1 MGTST
6 KVISSL
12 AILSVI
18 TLLGCARGTAPPESQ
33 PAPATAAPLAGMP
46 PIPVTLADW
55 ARGAQ
60 LFDGLGAFHRTIT
73 TQSADAQ
80 AYFDQGMRFMWAF
93 NHDESTRSFAHAAA
107 LDPKCAMCLWG
118 VALTAG
124 PNLNQP
130 LMAAARAKLAHE
142 LVGRATTLAASA
154 TPVEQAL
161 IHALAARYPTAMALD
176 PSNTG
181 PVLIAYANAM
191 RDVAKRFPD
200 DSDVQVMCAEAA
212 MNTNAWKLWTLE
224 GEAAPGTAEIV
235 TRLEAV
241 LARDPTHP
249 GANHYYIHAIEA
261 SPHPENAVASAE
273 RMRGMMPSAGHF
285 EHMPSHIFQRI
296 GRYEDAAEA
305 NRKGAAADRAYLART
320 APPDYYPMYV
330 AHNFQF
336 LAFATAMQGR
346 RAATLDAVNS
356 LRATIP
362 EAVLTEMP
370 GIDWYMSEY
379 YLARVRFGDW
389 DELIAEPRPNPSLK
403 ALTGGYLFATATALA
418 ERKRIPEAEARIA
431 ELDQLRA
438 SLPADSPAGLNSA
451 PDVLAVAS
459 TVGKAQLA
467 RAKGDRKA
475 VIELLTLAVAQEDKL
490 SYDEP
495 ADWFFPVRHLLG
507 AELLRDGMSIQ
518 AEAVYRADLR
528 RNPGNGWSLFGLAKA
543 LHAEHKDAEAA
554 AVEAR
559 FKTAWQGADVTLL
572 ASVM

>member
-1 MGTST
+1 MRTSFGPRL
-6 KVISSL
+6 VLAVLSL
-12 AILSVI
+12 AS
-18 TLLGCARGTAPPESQ
+18 LLACSRGTPP
-33 PAPATAAPLAGMP
+33 PAAPATPATPAPMAGMP
-46 PIPVTLADW
+46 AAPTTLAEW
-55 ARGAQ
+55 AHGAQ
-60 LFDGLGAFHRTIT
+60 MFDGLGTFHRTIT
-73 TQSADAQ
+73 TKSAEAQ

-93 NHDESTRSFAHAAA
+93 NHDEATRSFAHAAE

-130 LMAAARAKLAHE
+130 AMAAARAKLAHE
-142 LVGRATTLAASA
+142 LVGRATTLAANGTA
-154 TPVEQAL
+154 VEQAL
-161 IHALAARYPTAMALD
+161 IGALAARYPTEAALD
-176 PSNTG
+176 PSNAA
-181 PVLIAYANAM
+181 PVLLAFANAM
-191 RDVAKRFPD
+191 RDVATRFPD
-200 DSDVQVMCAEAA
+200 DSDVQVMCAEAI

-235 TRLEAV
+235 TRLESV
-241 LARDPTHP
+241 IARDPTHP

-273 RMRGMMPSAGHF
+273 RLRGMMPGAGHL

-296 GRYEDAAEA
+296 GRYEEAAEA
-305 NRKGAAADRAYLART
+305 NRKGAAADGAYLART

-346 RAATLDAVNS
+346 RAATLEAVNS
-356 LRATIP
+356 LKASIP

-370 GIDWYMSEY
+370 GTDWYMAEY
-379 YLARVRFGDW
+379 YMARVRFGQW
-389 DELIAEPRPNPSLK
+389 DEIIAEPRPTAALK
-403 ALTGGYLFATATALA
+403 ALTGGYLFATAAALA
-418 ERKRIPEAEARIA
+418 ERRRIPEAEARIA

-438 SLPADSPAGLNSA
+438 TLPADAPAGLNNA
-451 PDVLAVAS
+451 PDVLALAS
-459 TVGKAQLA
+459 TIGKARIA

-475 VIELLTLAVAQEDKL
+475 VIELLTQAVVQEDKL

-507 AELLRDGMSIQ
+507 AELLAAGKAID

-528 RNPGNGWSLFGLAKA
+528 RNPGNGWSLFGLAQA
-543 LHAEHKDAEAA
+543 LHAEHKEAEARA
-554 AVEAR
+554 IEAK

-572 ASVM
+572 SSAM

>member
-1 MGTST
+1 MRTAT
-6 KVISSL
+6 KLIPAL
-12 AILSVI
+12 AILSLAS
-18 TLLGCARGTAPPESQ
+18 LLACSRSSAPPEPQS
-33 PAPATAAPLAGMP
+33 APTTTAPLPGMP
-46 PIPVTLADW
+46 TPPVTLADW

-60 LFDGLGAFHRTIT
+60 LFEGLGTFHRAIT
-73 TQSADAQ
+73 TQSTDAQ
-80 AYFDQGMRFMWAF
+80 AYFDQGMRLMWAF
-93 NHDESTRSFAHAAA
+93 NHDESTRSFAHAAQ

-130 LMAAARAKLAHE
+130 MMAEARAKLAHE
-142 LVGRATTLAASA
+142 LVGQATTLDANGS
-154 TPVEQAL
+154 PVERAL
-161 IHALAARYPTAMALD
+161 IAALAARYPSDAALD

-181 PVLIAYANAM
+181 PVLLAYANAM

-200 DSDVQVMCAEAA
+200 DSDVQVMCAEAV
-212 MNTNAWKLWTLE
+212 MNTNAWKLWTLD

-356 LRATIP
+356 LRATLP
-362 EAVLTEMP
+362 EAVLVEMP
-370 GIDWYMSEY
+370 GTDWYMAEY
-379 YLARVRFGDW
+379 YMARVRFGQW
-389 DELIAEPRPNPSLK
+389 DELIAEPRPAASLK
-403 ALTGGYLFATATALA
+403 ALTGGYLFATAAALA
-418 ERKRIPEAEARIA
+418 ERKRIPEAKALIA

-438 SLPADSPAGLNSA
+438 TLPADAPAGLNTA
-451 PDVLAVAS
+451 PDVLALAS
-459 TVGKAQLA
+459 MIGKARIA
-467 RAKGDRKA
+467 RAEGDRKA
-475 VIELLTLAVAQEDKL
+475 ALDFLTRAVAQEDKL
-490 SYDEP
+490 GYDEP

-507 AELLRDGMSIQ
+507 AELLRDGMTLK
-518 AEAVYRADLR
+518 AEAVYRADLK
-528 RNPGNGWSLFGLAKA
+528 RNPGNGWSLFGLAQA
-543 LHAEHKDAEAA
+543 LHAQHKDAEAR
-554 AVEAR
+554 AVEAQ
-559 FKTAWQGADVTLL
+559 FKIAWQGADITLL
-572 ASVM
+572 ASAM

>member
-1 MGTST
+1 MRTAANPLS
-6 KVISSL
+6 
-12 AILSVI
+12 ILSI
-18 TLLGCARGTAPPESQ
+18 LLAASLLACSRDVAPPETRSV
-33 PAPATAAPLAGMP
+33 PATTVPTAAMP
-46 PIPVTLADW
+46 TVPVTLADW

-60 LFDGLGAFHRTIT
+60 LFEGLGSFHRAIT
-73 TQSADAQ
+73 TQSSDAQ
-80 AYFDQGMRFMWAF
+80 AYFDQGMRFLWAF
-93 NHDESTRSFAHAAA
+93 NHDESTRSFAQAAQ
-107 LDPKCAMCLWG
+107 LDPNCAMCLWG

-130 LMAAARAKLAHE
+130 MMAEPRAKLAHQ
-142 LVGRATTLAASA
+142 LVGRATTLAANA
-154 TPVEQAL
+154 TPVERAL
-161 IHALAARYPTAMALD
+161 IAALAARYPSDAALD
-176 PSNTG
+176 PSNTA
-181 PVLIAYANAM
+181 PVLLAYANAM
-191 RDVAKRFPD
+191 REVALLFPE
-200 DSDVQVMCAEAA
+200 DSDVQVMCAEAI
-212 MNTNAWKLWTLE
+212 MNTNAWKLWTLD
-224 GEAAPGTAEIV
+224 GDAAPGTAEIV

-241 LARDPTHP
+241 LARDPAHP

-305 NRKGAAADRAYLART
+305 NRKGAAADHAYLAKT

-356 LRATIP
+356 LRAAIP
-362 EAVLTEMP
+362 EAVLVEMP
-370 GIDWYMSEY
+370 GTDWYMAEY
-379 YLARVRFGDW
+379 YMARVRFGQW
-389 DELIAEPRPNPSLK
+389 DELIAEPRPAASLK
-403 ALTGGYLFATATALA
+403 ALTGGYLFATAAALA

-438 SLPADSPAGLNSA
+438 TLPADAPAGLNTA
-451 PDVLAVAS
+451 PDVLALAS
-459 TVGKAQLA
+459 TIGKARIA

-475 VIELLTLAVAQEDKL
+475 AIEFLAEAVAQEDKL

-507 AELLRDGMSIQ
+507 AELLSDGMILK
-518 AEAVYRADLR
+518 AEAAYRADLK
-528 RNPGNGWSLFGLAKA
+528 RNPGNGWSLFGLAQA
-543 LHAEHKDAEAA
+543 LHAEHKDAEAR
-554 AVEAR
+554 AVEAQ
-559 FKTAWQGADVTLL
+559 FNTAWQGADVTLR
-572 ASVM
+572 ASAM